1 MIYKIFDDKIVVR
14 LEKGEEVIT
23 SIKELCKNENI
34 KAGSI
39 SAIGATDHVI
49 IGVYKVK
56 EQKYYSNT
64 FDEDLEITSLT
75 GNISVMND
83 EPYLHI
89 HATFGNVEGKCI
101 GGHLNEARISA
112 TCEMI
117 IEKINGHIGRKVD
130 KSIGLNVIEF

>member
-1 MIYKIFDDKIVVR
+1 MIYKIFGDKIVVR
-14 LEKGEEVIT
+14 LEKGEEVVA
-23 SIKELCKNENI
+23 SIKELCKKENI

-39 SAIGATDHVI
+39 SALGATNHVV
-49 IGVYKVK
+49 IGIYKVD

-75 GNISVMND
+75 GNISVMDD

-89 HATFGNVEGKCI
+89 HATLGNIKGQCI

-112 TCEMI
+112 TCEI
-117 IEKINGHIGRKVD
+117 IIQKIDGQVERKFD
-130 KSIGLNVIEF
+130 ESIGLNVIEF